1 MFDVRFAH
9 RVQRRPVL
17 ELYPSFRPDISLNP
31 AAFDLMPLSRPKT
44 RTASPKPAASSAPT
58 PALRPIKKLMA
69 ANRSEIAVRIFRAA
83 TELHLRTVAI
93 FAQEDRLCIHRY
105 KADEAYQVGA
115 GKGPVAAYLDIES
128 IVGVAKEKN
137 VDAIHPGYGFLSENA
152 EFARACERAGIVFV
166 GPRPE
171 LLDMMGDKTAA
182 RAVAQRIGVPV
193 LPGTKDPISDREE
206 AIRTAKSIGFPL
218 IIKAAFGG
226 GGRGMRVV
234 HKAADLVNLL
244 DEAQAEA
251 GRAFG
256 NPAVFLEKYIPRAK
270 HIEVQIL
277 GDKHG
282 NVIHLHE
289 RDCSVQRRHQK
300 VVEVAPSFGLPEN
313 VVRELCDAAA
323 RLAREI
329 RYDNA
334 GTVEF
339 LYDLD
344 HHQWFFI
351 EMNPR
356 IQVEHTVTEVI
367 TGLDLVR
374 AQILIAQGHAL
385 HSPEVGMPFQ
395 TEVPRNGYAIQC
407 RITTED
413 PENKFIPDYGR
424 ILAYRSPGGFGVR
437 LDGGMGYAGAVITPF
452 YDSMLVKSITS
463 GQTYEIAMNRA
474 RRVLSEFRIRGVK
487 TNIPFLENVI
497 AHAQF
502 RTGQATTT
510 LIDTTPELFA
520 FKARRDRATKLLN
533 FLGNVI
539 VNGNPHAKGF
549 RPEKPFAAAPVPSAS
564 PSGGAAR
571 VQFGVQSLEF
581 GVSKPKTQNTK
592 LKPASLTPNSKPQ
605 TPNSAGVAR
614 GTRQLL
620 LELGP
625 QKFAEWTVKQK
636 RLLVTDTTWRDAHQ
650 SLMATRVRSYDM
662 LACADAL
669 AHRVPNLFSLEM
681 WGGATFDTAM
691 RFLSEDP
698 WERLRQLRA
707 KVPNIC
713 FQMLFRGAN
722 AVGYTNYPD
731 NVVAGFV
738 RHAAASGMDIFRVF
752 DSLNYL
758 PNLRVAMEA
767 VNETHGVC
775 EAAICYTGDINDPA
789 REKFNLTYY
798 VKIAREL
805 ERMGAHFLAI
815 KDMAGLCRPYAAQ
828 KLVKTLKEEVGL
840 PVHFHT
846 HDTSGIAAA
855 SVLRAAD
862 AGVDVVDLALAAM
875 SGSTSQPNLN
885 SVVAALRNTPRDTGL
900 DLEAL
905 NEFSDYW
912 EQVREYYRP
921 FDTAPK
927 SGSAE
932 VYLHEMPG
940 GQYTNLKE
948 QAAAMGVAHR
958 WPEIARTYAEVN
970 QLFGDIVKV
979 TPSSKVVGDM
989 ALFLFS
995 KGIKPADVVNL
1006 EPGTTAF
1013 PESVIDMMMGGLG
1026 WPEGGWPEQAWK
1038 VILGPKRFQEAHA
1051 RYVAATSAKLG
1062 RKVERQANALDL
1074 DKMRAELAEK
1084 LKRPVNDD
1092 DLYSHLMYPQVFAEF
1107 AKHVAAYSDVSVLP
1121 TPAFFYGLKP
1131 GEEISVSIE
1140 EGKVLIIRLISIGQP
1155 DKDGRRAI
1163 SYELNGIGRET
1174 FILDKTVAP
1183 KTKARLKADLNDP
1196 TQVAAPIPGLIAQL
1210 QVSVGSKVAKG
1221 DKLLMMEAMKMQN
1234 TVYAPCDG
1242 VVAELHVALGDTVE
1256 AKDLLIK
1263 IRAAG

>member
-1 MFDVRFAH
+1 M
-9 RVQRRPVL
+9 
-17 ELYPSFRPDISLNP
+17 PSAKKPSP
-31 AAFDLMPLSRPKT
+31 PS
-44 RTASPKPAASSAPT
+44 ASKPSV
-58 PALRPIKKLMA
+58 RPIKKLMA
-69 ANRSEIAVRIFRAA
+69 ANRSEIAVRIFRAG
-83 TELHLRTVAI
+83 TELDLRTVAI
-93 FAQEDRLCIHRY
+93 YAQEDRLSIHRY

-128 IVGVAKEKN
+128 IVSIAKEKG

-152 EFARACERAGIVFV
+152 EFARACQKAGIIFV

-182 RAVAQRIGVPV
+182 RSLAKKIKVPV
-193 LPGTKDPISDREE
+193 LPGTEEPVSDREE
-206 AIRTAKSIGFPL
+206 ALKIAKSIGFPL

-234 HKAADLVNLL
+234 HKPGELDALL
-244 DEAQAEA
+244 DEAQGEA

-277 GDKHG
+277 GDQHG

-300 VVEVAPSFGLPEN
+300 VIEVAPSYGLPEKI
-313 VVRELCDAAA
+313 VSELCDAAA
-323 RLAREI
+323 RMAKAV

-334 GTVEF
+334 GTIEF

-344 HHQWFFI
+344 RHEWFFI

-374 AQILIAQGHAL
+374 AQILIAQGHTL
-385 HSPEVGMPFQ
+385 HDPIVGMPQ
-395 TEVPRNGYAIQC
+395 QPNVPRNGYAIQA

-413 PENKFIPDYGR
+413 PENKFVPDYGR
-424 ILAYRSPGGFGVR
+424 ILAYRSPGGFGIR
-437 LDGGMGYAGAVITPF
+437 LDGGMGYANAVITPF
-452 YDSMLVKSITS
+452 YDSLLVKMIVS
-463 GQTYEIAMNRA
+463 GQSYEMVLNRM
-474 RRVLSEFRIRGVK
+474 RRALSEFRIRGVK
-487 TNIPFLENVI
+487 TNIPFIENVVS
-497 AHAQF
+497 HPQF
-502 RTGQATTT
+502 KSGQATTS
-510 LIDTTPELFA
+510 LIDTTPELFT
-520 FKARRDRATKLLN
+520 FKPRRDRATKLLN

-539 VNGNPHAKGF
+539 VNGNPHAKGY
-549 RPEKPFAAAPVPSAS
+549 RPDKAFIS
-564 PSGGAAR
+564 PPLPAAR
-571 VQFGVQSLEF
+571 SSSRADEESRRRSNATISSTSRPLDSSTAQRDSSTSV
-581 GVSKPKTQNTK
+581 PD
-592 LKPASLTPNSKPQ
+592 
-605 TPNSAGVAR
+605 

-620 LELGP
+620 LKLGP
-625 QKFAEWTVKQK
+625 KKFAEWTTKQK
-636 RLLVTDTTWRDAHQ
+636 RLLITDTTWRDAHQ

-669 AHRVPNLFSLEM
+669 ARRTPNLFSLEM

-691 RFLSEDP
+691 RFLNEDP

-707 KVPNIC
+707 RVPNIC

-722 AVGYTNYPD
+722 AVGYTNYPE

-738 RHAAASGMDIFRVF
+738 KHAAESGMDIFRVF

-767 VNETHGVC
+767 VNATHGVC
-775 EAAICYTGDINDPA
+775 EAALCYTGDILDE
-789 REKFNLTYY
+789 RRDKFSLKYY
-798 VKIAREL
+798 VRLGKEL
-805 ERMGAHFLAI
+805 EKMGAHFLAI

-828 KLVKTLKEEVGL
+828 KLVKALKEEIGL
-840 PVHFHT
+840 PIHFHT

-862 AGVDVVDLALAAM
+862 AGVDVVDLAIASM
-875 SGSTSQPNLN
+875 SGSTAQPNLN
-885 SVVAALRNTPRDTGL
+885 SVVAALQNTPRDTEL
-900 DLEAL
+900 DLNTL

-912 EQVREYYRP
+912 EHVRAFYAP

-927 SGSAE
+927 TGSAE

-948 QAAAMGVAHR
+948 QAVSMGVAHR

-995 KGIKPADVVNL
+995 RGIKAADVVKL
-1006 EPGTTAF
+1006 EPGSMPF
-1013 PESVIDMMMGGLG
+1013 PESVIDMMSGGLG
-1026 WPEGGWPEQAWK
+1026 WPEGGWPEK
-1038 VILGPKRFQEAHA
+1038 VSLVVLGEKRHAEARKKYELESRKKLSA
-1051 RYVAATSAKLG
+1051 SAAAI
-1062 RKVERQANALDL
+1062 DL
-1074 DKMRAELAEK
+1074 EKTRSELADK
-1084 LKRPVNDD
+1084 LKRPATND
-1092 DLYSHLMYPQVFAEF
+1092 DLYSHLMYPQVFADF
-1107 AKHVAAYSDVSVLP
+1107 AKHLAAFSDVSVLP
-1121 TPAFFYGLKP
+1121 TPAFFYGLKV

-1140 EGKVLIIRLISIGQP
+1140 EGKVLIIRLISVGQP
-1155 DKDGRRAI
+1155 DKDGRRTI
-1163 SYELNGIGRET
+1163 SYELNGIARET
-1174 FILDKTVAP
+1174 FILDKGIAP
-1183 KTKARLKADLNDP
+1183 KTKARPKADLADP
-1196 TQVAAPIPGLIAQL
+1196 TQIAAPIPGLIAVL
-1210 QVSVGSKVAKG
+1210 SVSVGSKVMKG

-1234 TVYAPCDG
+1234 TVYAPCQG
-1242 VVAELHVALGDTVE
+1242 VVAELTVGVGDTVE

-1263 IRAAG
+1263 IRES

>member
-1 MFDVRFAH
+1 M
-9 RVQRRPVL
+9 
-17 ELYPSFRPDISLNP
+17 PSPSKSTPP
-31 AAFDLMPLSRPKT
+31 AVP
-44 RTASPKPAASSAPT
+44 
-58 PALRPIKKLMA
+58 LRPIRKLMA
-69 ANRSEIAVRIFRAA
+69 ANRSEIAVRIFRAGP
-83 TELHLRTVAI
+83 ELNLRTVAV

-105 KADEAYQVGA
+105 KADEAYVVGT
-115 GKGPVAAYLDIES
+115 GRGPVAAYLDIDG
-128 IVGVAKEKN
+128 IIAVAREKG
-137 VDAIHPGYGFLSENA
+137 VDAIHPGYGFLSENPD
-152 EFARACERAGIVFV
+152 FARACARAGIIFV

-171 LLDMMGDKTAA
+171 LLEMMGDKTAA
-182 RAVAQRIGVPV
+182 RALAQRINVPT
-193 LPGTKDPISDREE
+193 LPGTENPLTDRDE
-206 AIRTAKSIGFPL
+206 ALATARTIGFPL

-234 HKAADLVNLL
+234 HRAADLANLL

-270 HIEVQIL
+270 HIEVQVL
-277 GDKHG
+277 GDQHG
-282 NVIHLHE
+282 NVLHLHE

-300 VVEVAPSFGLPEN
+300 VIEVAPSFGLPEKIVN
-313 VVRELCDAAA
+313 ELCDAAA
-323 RLAREI
+323 RIAREI

-344 HHQWFFI
+344 RHEWFFI

-374 AQILIAQGHAL
+374 AQILIAQGHSL
-385 HSPEVGMPFQ
+385 HSPEVGMPRQ
-395 TEVPRNGYAIQC
+395 ADIPRNGYAIQC

-413 PENKFIPDYGR
+413 PENKFVPDYGR
-424 ILAYRSPGGFGVR
+424 IVAYRSPGGFGVR

-463 GQTYEIAMNRA
+463 GQTYDIALRRA
-474 RRVLSEFRIRGVK
+474 HRTLSEFRIRGVK

-497 AHAQF
+497 AHPQF
-502 RTGQATTT
+502 RAGQATTT

-520 FKARRDRATKLLN
+520 FKPRRDRATKLLN
-533 FLGNVI
+533 FLGQVI
-539 VNGNPHAKGF
+539 VNGNPHAKGY
-549 RPEKPFAAAPVPSAS
+549 RPDRPLPVAPAPAADLHVS
-564 PSGGAAR
+564 P
-571 VQFGVQSLEF
+571 
-581 GVSKPKTQNTK
+581 
-592 LKPASLTPNSKPQ
+592 PA
-605 TPNSAGVAR
+605 

-625 QKFAEWTVKQK
+625 REFARWTARQK

-650 SLMATRVRSYDM
+650 SLMATRVRGFDM
-662 LACADAL
+662 LAGADAL
-669 AHRVPNLFSLEM
+669 ARRAPGLYSLEM

-707 KVPNIC
+707 RVPNIC

-722 AVGYTNYPD
+722 AVGYTSYPD

-767 VNETHGVC
+767 VQETHGVC
-775 EAAICYTGDINDPA
+775 EAALCYTGDILDE
-789 REKFNLTYY
+789 RRDKFSLQYY
-798 VKIAREL
+798 VRLAREL
-805 ERMGAHFLAI
+805 EKMGAHVLAI
-815 KDMAGLCRPYAAQ
+815 KDMAGLCRPYAAH
-828 KLVKTLKEEVGL
+828 KLVKALKEAVDL
-840 PVHFHT
+840 PIHFHT

-862 AGVDVVDLALAAM
+862 AGVDIVDLALAAM

-885 SVVAALRNTPRDTGL
+885 SVVAALQHTPRDTGL
-900 DLEAL
+900 DLDAL
-905 NEFSDYW
+905 NQFSDYW
-912 EQVREYYRP
+912 EVVRDYYKP
-921 FDTAPK
+921 FDTAPR

-948 QAAAMGVAHR
+948 QAASMGVGHR
-958 WPEIARTYAEVN
+958 WPEIARAYAEVN
-970 QLFGDIVKV
+970 QLLGDIVKV
-979 TPSSKVVGDM
+979 TPSSKVVGDL

-995 KGIKPADVVNL
+995 RGIKPADVVNL
-1006 EPGTTAF
+1006 EPGSLPF
-1013 PESVIDMMMGGLG
+1013 PESVIDMMQGGLG
-1026 WPEGGWPEQAWK
+1026 WPEGGWPER
-1038 VILGPKRFQEAHA
+1038 VSLVVLGEKRHREARARHA
-1051 RYVAATSAKLG
+1051 AAKRKPGHSA
-1062 RKVERQANALDL
+1062 AAPLDL
-1074 DKMRAELAEK
+1074 DRTRADLAEK
-1084 LKRPVNDD
+1084 LRRPATDD
-1092 DLYSHLMYPQVFAEF
+1092 DLYSHLMYPQVFADF
-1107 AKHVAAYSDVSVLP
+1107 AKHLTTYSDVSVLP
-1121 TPAFFYGLKP
+1121 TPAFFYGLRP
-1131 GEEISVSIE
+1131 GEEISVNIE
-1140 EGKVLIIRLISIGQP
+1140 EGKVLIIRLISVGQP

-1163 SYELNGIGRET
+1163 SYELNGIARET
-1174 FILDKTVAP
+1174 LILDKSVAP
-1183 KTKARLKADLNDP
+1183 KSKARPKADLGDA
-1196 TQVAAPIPGLIAQL
+1196 TQVGAPIPGLVAQL
-1210 QVSVGSKVAKG
+1210 SVSVGSKVAKG

-1234 TVYAPCDG
+1234 SVYAPCDG

-1256 AKDLLIK
+1256 AKDLLLR
-1263 IRAAG
+1263 IRAAAS

>member
-1 MFDVRFAH
+1 MLTTRSKI
-9 RVQRRPVL
+9 RL
-17 ELYPSFRPDISLNP
+17 TPSKSAVHGKKP
-31 AAFDLMPLSRPKT
+31 
-44 RTASPKPAASSAPT
+44 ASPKRAEPGPTTAAEATPPAAPRT
-58 PALRPIKKLMA
+58 IKKLMA
-69 ANRSEIAVRIFRAA
+69 ANRSEIAVRIFRAG
-83 TELHLRTVAI
+83 TELNLRTVAI

-105 KADEAYQVGA
+105 KADEAYQVGQ
-115 GKGPVAAYLDIES
+115 GKGPVAAYLDIAS
-128 IVGVAKEKN
+128 IVDVAREKG

-152 EFARACERAGIVFV
+152 DFARAVRAAGLIFV

-171 LLDMMGDKTAA
+171 LLEMMGDKTAA
-182 RAVAQRIGVPV
+182 RALAQRIGVPT
-193 LPGTKDPISDREE
+193 LPGTENPIVDRDE
-206 AIRTAKSIGFPL
+206 ALKTAKSIGFPL

-234 HKAADLVNLL
+234 HKAGDLANLL
-244 DEAQAEA
+244 DEAQGEA

-256 NPAVFLEKYIPRAK
+256 NSAVFLEKYIPRAK

-277 GDKHG
+277 GDQHG

-300 VVEVAPSFGLPEN
+300 VVEVAPSFGLPDGI
-313 VVRELCDAAA
+313 VRELCDAAA
-323 RLAREI
+323 RMAREI

-344 HHQWFFI
+344 RHEWFFI

-374 AQILIAQGHAL
+374 AQILIAQGHSL
-385 HSPEVGMPFQ
+385 HSPEVGMPQ
-395 TEVPRNGYAIQC
+395 QADVARNGYAIQC

-413 PENKFIPDYGR
+413 PENKFMPDYGR
-424 ILAYRSPGGFGVR
+424 IMAYRSPGGFGVR

-452 YDSMLVKSITS
+452 YDSLLVKSITS

-474 RRVLSEFRIRGVK
+474 RRTLSEFRIRGVK
-487 TNIPFLENVI
+487 TNIPFLENLI

-502 RTGQATTT
+502 RSGQTTTT
-510 LIDTTPELFA
+510 LIDTTPELFK
-520 FKARRDRATKLLN
+520 FKPRRDRATKLLN

-539 VNGNPHAKGF
+539 VNGNPHAKGY
-549 RPEKPFAAAPVPSAS
+549 RPEKAFAAAPIP
-564 PSGGAAR
+564 AAR
-571 VQFGVQSLEF
+571 SDRGQAATSKNSGLKDERSNSSLVTRHSSQSSGVPEGS
-581 GVSKPKTQNTK
+581 
-592 LKPASLTPNSKPQ
+592 
-605 TPNSAGVAR
+605 
-614 GTRQLL
+614 RQLL
-620 LELGP
+620 LKLGP
-625 QKFAEWTVKQK
+625 KKFAQWTLAQK
-636 RLLVTDTTWRDAHQ
+636 RLLITDTTWRDAHQ

-662 LACADAL
+662 LAVADAL
-669 AHRVPNLFSLEM
+669 AHRAPELFSLEM

-691 RFLSEDP
+691 RFLNEDP

-738 RHAAASGMDIFRVF
+738 KHAAASGMDIFRVF

-758 PNLRVAMEA
+758 PNLRVAMAA
-767 VNETHGVC
+767 VNETHAIC
-775 EAAICYTGDINDPA
+775 EAAVCYTGDILD
-789 REKFNLTYY
+789 EKRDKFTLKYY
-798 VKIAREL
+798 VRIAKEL

-815 KDMAGLCRPYAAQ
+815 KDMAGLCRPYAAA

-840 PVHFHT
+840 PIHFHT
-846 HDTSGIAAA
+846 HDTSGIASA

-885 SVVAALRNTPRDTGL
+885 SIVAALQHTPRDTGL
-900 DLEAL
+900 DLPAL

-912 EQVREYYRP
+912 ETVREYYRP

-948 QAAAMGVAHR
+948 QAASMGVAHR

-995 KGIKPADVVNL
+995 KSIKPTDIVNL
-1006 EPGTTAF
+1006 EPGSVPF
-1013 PESVIDMMMGGLG
+1013 PESVIDMMSGGLG
-1026 WPEGGWPEQAWK
+1026 WPEGGWPEPVSKAVLGLERHQA
-1038 VILGPKRFQEAHA
+1038 ACA
-1051 RYVAATSAKLG
+1051 RYVAATSQKLG
-1062 RKVERQANALDL
+1062 RKVERSSTAPVALDL
-1074 DKMRAELAEK
+1074 EKLRSELTEK
-1084 LKRPVNDD
+1084 LKRAATDD
-1092 DLYSHLMYPQVFAEF
+1092 DLYSHLMYPQVFADY
-1107 AKHVAAYSDVSVLP
+1107 AKHLAAYSDVSVLP

-1131 GEEISVSIE
+1131 GEEISVNIE
-1140 EGKVLIIRLISIGQP
+1140 EGKVLIIRLISVGAA
-1155 DKDGRRAI
+1155 DKEGRRAI
-1163 SYELNGIGRET
+1163 SYELNGIARES
-1174 FILDKTVAP
+1174 FILDKSISP
-1183 KTKARLKADLNDP
+1183 KTKARPKADLADP

-1210 QVSVGSKVAKG
+1210 NVSVGTKVTKG
-1221 DKLLMMEAMKMQN
+1221 EKLLMMEAMKMQN
-1234 TVYAPCDG
+1234 TVYAPCTG
-1242 VVAELHVALGDTVE
+1242 VVAELHVALSDTVE

-1263 IRAAG
+1263 IRAVT